1 MEFVPTSDNDGT
13 MTKGNTRWNEEGE
26 IFSTTATKKK
36 ENTIFLIILLHVFL
50 FLSPSN
56 RVDLIKT
63 CSKRAKRL

>member
-36 ENTIFLIILLHVFL
+36 RTLFFLL
-50 FLSPSN
+50 FYYTFFFFSRQAIGS
-56 RVDLIKT
+56 T
-63 CSKRAKRL
+63 

>member
-36 ENTIFLIILLHVFL
+36 REHYFSYYFITRFSFSL
-50 FLSPSN
+50 
-56 RVDLIKT
+56 
-63 CSKRAKRL
+63 AKQSGRLDQNL